1 MRLLV
6 DPITNSLKRHNK
18 NCITV
23 RRLADN
29 TLGMIEF
36 KQVAHQQYRYVVK
49 DLLNYLLGLRENA
62 KGLKY
67 FQAIIVEVICVKWSS
82 IHKN

>member
-1 MRLLV
+1 
-6 DPITNSLKRHNK
+6 
-18 NCITV
+18 
-23 RRLADN
+23 
-29 TLGMIEF
+29 MIEF